1 MTQPFDSHESN
12 YASVKGGASKKKVV
26 KKSSTTKPKVVKK
39 VKKPTKSTKKMKGGE
54 ETQGATGMPSQYFNA
69 SPPAKVI
76 SKTNVQPFDPVYV
89 QNLATYNA
97 NGGKKTTKKPL
108 RKPAT
113 KKPLKKKGG
122 NSPFELA
129 NLLDFSPQEEGS
141 GIMSDL
147 MKFAKSATGG
157 KKTIRKTTKKP
168 VTKKCMKGCKCPK
181 CMKKVVSKKK
191 LIKKKVVKG
200 GAKNLLNEKNLSVI
214 WNSMFLKK
222 IVNGKKFS
230 TNRITVSKVETNE
243 PYVVFFID
251 MQNDFMDV
259 PYERSGDVCCV
270 QLGNNKN
277 KVNGMSSVCRKYG
290 SEPIFQSKLTP
301 VSETEKHSVP
311 GLGKLGNFNVADAG
325 DKLVSDIVSKLKSAL
340 NDKNCKK
347 IYITR
352 DYHPDGHM
360 SFNPFLTP
368 KPYCACKGGV
378 FPAHCIQ
385 GHSGSLVIESISQVL
400 KKSNKK
406 DKVKVLFKG
415 IAPNF
420 DSFTA
425 LRKDNIDGFCSNTNT
440 TSTKLCSSISGCY
453 EIFKQKNI
461 NSNEYIPLTVDEALD
476 FNLPISFKSEKN
488 INIKK
493 LNNKKN
499 LISDISREII
509 KYSYTDI
516 NNEIKEIQVCGL
528 AGDYCVRDTITA
540 LAEKFTTKDIV
551 LLGGL
556 TRYPVL
562 PIFTMGTVPIHNYS
576 GNFNLPTIDGLNYD
590 LTLIKNNSN
599 NKKEEKLLKN
609 KEKLLYNFNNTNET
623 NKSLYY
629 YKLYY
634 EEGIFYIS
642 KINDSLLN
650 KPVTLNDFNLG
661 QDKSFHFI
669 TPPEEIAKDYLK
681 YPNIKIIFGSNDY
694 SRKYVFGEES
704 KTN

>member
-12 YASVKGGASKKKVV
+12 YASAKGGASKKKVV

-69 SPPAKVI
+69 SPPAKVS

-97 NGGKKTTKKPL
+97 NGGKKTTKKPLKKTVTKKPL

-147 MKFAKSATGG
+147 MKFAKPATGG
-157 KKTIRKTTKKP
+157 KKPTKKPTKKP
-168 VTKKCMKGCKCPK
+168 VTKKCMKGCKCHK
-181 CMKKVVSKKK
+181 CMKKVVPKKK
-191 LIKKKVVKG
+191 LIKNKVIKG
-200 GAKNLLNEKNLSVI
+200 GANKLLDERNLSVI

-222 IVNGKKFS
+222 IVNGKKFK
-230 TNRITVSKVETNE
+230 TNRITKSNIETNK

-259 PYERSGDVCCV
+259 EYERSGAVCCV
-270 QLGNNKN
+270 EIDEKN
-277 KVNGMSSVCRKYG
+277 GKKCRDFG
-290 SEPIFQSKLTP
+290 SEPTFQSRLTH
-301 VSETEKHSVP
+301 VLAEEEHSVP
-311 GLGKLGNFNVADAG
+311 GLGKLGNFNVADA
-325 DKLVSDIVSKLKSAL
+325 KEPLVTAIVSKLESAL
-340 NDKNCKK
+340 VDPNCKK

-360 SFNPFLTP
+360 SFSPYLTP
-368 KPYCACKGGV
+368 KPYCACTGGC

-385 GHSGSLVIESISQVL
+385 GHSGSLVINAIAEVL
-400 KKSNKK
+400 KKENYKAK
-406 DKVKVLFKG
+406 VNEKVKVLFKG
-415 IAPNF
+415 MSPNC

-425 LRKDNIDGFCSNTNT
+425 VEKDEIDNYSSNTSS
-440 TSTKLCSSISGCY
+440 STQHSIQQCSSISGCY
-453 EIFKQKNI
+453 EIYEGSK
-461 NSNEYIPLTVDEALD
+461 SLTVEQALD
-476 FNLPISFKSEKN
+476 FNLPISFDSSKPSNSK
-488 INIKK
+488 IKK
-493 LNNKKN
+493 LKNNNNDTKKLVKYEFESSIKLPN
-499 LISDISREII
+499 KSTQEIQ
-509 KYSYTDI
+509 
-516 NNEIKEIQVCGL
+516 EFQVCGL

-540 LAEKFTTKDIV
+540 LAKKFPSQKVV

-562 PIFTMGTVPIHNYS
+562 PLYTMETVPIHNY
-576 GNFNLPTIDGLNYD
+576 
-590 LTLIKNNSN
+590 NSN
-599 NKKEEKLLKN
+599 SYLPNIDVSDYEFTFEDKQQIVD
-609 KEKLLYNFNNTNET
+609 NFNNTENP

-629 YKLYY
+629 YKL
-634 EEGIFYIS
+634 
-642 KINDSLLN
+642 KLDSEFKLHLN
-650 KPVTLNDFNLG
+650 KVKENKKLENPVQLIHLNLTKNKYILLEK
-661 QDKSFHFI
+661 KSFHFI
-669 TPPEEIAKDYLK
+669 TPPEEIARDYLQYENIEFRFHSKDYK
-681 YPNIKIIFGSNDY
+681 KDY
-694 SRKYVFGEES
+694 VQS
-704 KTN
+704 

>member
-12 YASVKGGASKKKVV
+12 YASAKGGASKKKVV

-69 SPPAKVI
+69 SPPAKVS

-97 NGGKKTTKKPL
+97 NGGKKTTKKPFKKPVTKKQL
-108 RKPAT
+108 KKPVTKKPLKKPAT

-157 KKTIRKTTKKP
+157 KKPTKKP
-168 VTKKCMKGCKCPK
+168 TTKKCMKGCKCTK

-222 IVNGKKFS
+222 IVNKNKFN
-230 TNRITVSKVETNE
+230 TNRITVSNVKTNK

-259 PYERSGDVCCV
+259 PYIRRGAVCCV
-270 QLGNNKN
+270 EIDEKN
-277 KVNGMSSVCRKYG
+277 GKKCRDFG
-290 SEPIFQSKLTP
+290 IEPKFESKLTS
-301 VSETEKHSVP
+301 VLTDENHSVP
-311 GLGKLGNFNVADAG
+311 GLEKIGNFNVADAE
-325 DKLVSDIVSKLKSAL
+325 DTLVAAIVIKLKSAL
-340 NDKNCKK
+340 NDENCKK

-360 SFNPFLTP
+360 SFSPYLTP
-368 KPYCACKGGV
+368 KPYCACTGGC

-385 GHSGSLVIESISQVL
+385 GHSGSLVIDSIAQVL
-400 KKSNKK
+400 KASNKK

-415 IAPNF
+415 MSPNC

-425 LRKDNIDGFCSNTNT
+425 VEKRDIDNYSSNTL
-440 TSTKLCSSISGCY
+440 TSTEACSSISGCY
-453 EIFKQKNI
+453 EIFDG
-461 NSNEYIPLTVDEALD
+461 SDPLTVDEALE
-476 FNLPISFKSEKN
+476 FNLPISFNSSNPSKS
-488 INIKK
+488 NIKK
-493 LNNKKN
+493 LGNSNLKNDTKKLFKYEFKSSIILPNNVAQ
-499 LISDISREII
+499 EI
-509 KYSYTDI
+509 
-516 NNEIKEIQVCGL
+516 EEFQVCGL

-540 LAEKFTTKDIV
+540 LAEKFKSFKSKKVV

-562 PIFTMGTVPIHNYS
+562 PLGTMATVPIHNY
-576 GNFNLPTIDGLNYD
+576 
-590 LTLIKNNSN
+590 NSN
-599 NKKEEKLLKN
+599 SFLPNIDMSDYNLTFVNKQEIVN
-609 KEKLLYNFNNTNET
+609 NFNNTENP
-623 NKSLYY
+623 NKSLFY
-629 YKLYY
+629 YKLKLDKQ
-634 EEGIFYIS
+634 F
-642 KINDSLLN
+642 KLHLN
-650 KPVTLNDFNLG
+650 KVKENGSLENPVQLEDLNIGNSN
-661 QDKSFHFI
+661 SFHFI
-669 TPPEEIAKDYLK
+669 TPPEEIARDYLP
-681 YPNIKIIFGSNDY
+681 YPNIEFRFGKNDY
-694 SRKYVFGEES
+694 NKEYVES
-704 KTN
+704 N

>member
-12 YASVKGGASKKKVV
+12 YASAKGGASKKKVV
-26 KKSSTTKPKVVKK
+26 KKLCTIKPKVVKK

-360 SFNPFLTP
+360 SFSPYLTP
-368 KPYCACKGGV
+368 KPYCACTGGC

-385 GHSGSLVIESISQVL
+385 GHSGSLVIDSIAQVL
-400 KKSNKK
+400 KASNKK

-415 IAPNF
+415 MSPNC

-425 LRKDNIDGFCSNTNT
+425 VEKDDIDNYSSNTLS
-440 TSTKLCSSISGCY
+440 STEACSSISGCY
-453 EIFKQKNI
+453 EIYNG
-461 NSNEYIPLTVDEALD
+461 SEPLTVEQSLD
-476 FNLPISFKSEKN
+476 FNLPISFDSSNLSNSK
-488 INIKK
+488 IKK
-493 LNNKKN
+493 LGNNSNLKNDTKKLVKYEFKSYETSNKKRE
-499 LISDISREII
+499 LIE
-509 KYSYTDI
+509 
-516 NNEIKEIQVCGL
+516 EFQVCGL

-540 LAEKFTTKDIV
+540 LAEKFKSKKVV

-562 PIFTMGTVPIHNYS
+562 PLGTMATVPIHNY
-576 GNFNLPTIDGLNYD
+576 
-590 LTLIKNNSN
+590 NSN
-599 NKKEEKLLKN
+599 SYLPNIDMSDYKLKFDD
-609 KEKLLYNFNNTNET
+609 KQQIVDNFNNTT
-623 NKSLYY
+623 DPKKSLYY
-629 YKLYY
+629 YKLKLD
-634 EEGIFYIS
+634 EQF
-642 KINDSLLN
+642 KLHLN
-650 KPVTLNDFNLG
+650 KVKENRRSLENPVQLNHLKIGNL
-661 QDKSFHFI
+661 DSFHFI
-669 TPPEEIAKDYLK
+669 TPPEEIARDYLQ
-681 YPNIKIIFGSNDY
+681 YRNIEFRFNKTDY
-694 SRKYVFGEES
+694 NVDYVQS
-704 KTN
+704 KN